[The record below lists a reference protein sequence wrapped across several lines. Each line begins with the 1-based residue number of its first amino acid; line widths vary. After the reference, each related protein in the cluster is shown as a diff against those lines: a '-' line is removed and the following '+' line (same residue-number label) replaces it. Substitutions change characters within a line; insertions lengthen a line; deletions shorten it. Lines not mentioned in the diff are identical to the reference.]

1 MDPNGYDPGGMC
13 QLTKNKYKHTTE
25 ANVQLKKDHK
35 IKIKTVREA
44 ICGTVKVD

>member
-1 MDPNGYDPGGMC
+1 MDLIQVGC
-13 QLTKNKYKHTTE
+13 ASLQKNVKKKKNTTE

-44 ICGTVKVD
+44 TYGKVKVD